1 MTCRVNIRN
10 RVVAAIRI
18 EIASFWH
25 GQAVVKTNARHVG
38 VYEATCGVVVK
49 TGCKVVQ
56 PYTGNKVVASVP
68 ERIERTYSV
77 CVQRR
82 VAGAPRV
89 VAVLRTL
96 YPARIVYCRYV
107 SEYVS
112 YKIVLLSPYCHS
124 AHSLFVVSVHYV
136 FDRSRICLRGVLR
149 YLFRQDSV
157 SVPQYFSRHCGG
169 KRSSA
174 PD

>member
-1 MTCRVNIRN
+1 MSCRVDIRY
-10 RVVAAIRI
+10 RIIQTVRI
-18 EIASFWH
+18 EIAALRQC
-25 GQAVVKTNARHVG
+25 QAVVKTNARHVG
-38 VYEATCGVVVK
+38 VYEATCGVVVE

-68 ERIERTYSV
+68 ERIERAYSV

-82 VAGAPRV
+82 VAGTPSV
-89 VAVLRTL
+89 VSILCTL

-112 YKIVLLSPYCHS
+112 YKIILLSSYCHS

-136 FDRSRICLRGVLR
+136 FDRCRICLGVVLR

-157 SVPQYFSRHCGG
+157 SVPQYFSRNCGG